1 MADYSNLESNLESE
15 QTEHAEF
22 CEHCHQINLI
32 DTQLEALI
40 HTQAIAKNRL
50 TTVRHAPGCSTS
62 VLRGLDQQLIDE
74 MNSIAPNSLVS
85 FADLNV
91 ANGPAVHPFLQA
103 AAHESLARA
112 IKARGRALSVNSA
125 YRTIAQQLMLFNHGK
140 VRRCG
145 IRLVAPPGKSNHQ
158 SGLALDINDEQGWR
172 PYLEQEGWRWFGP
185 ADRPHFD
192 YRGRGRRNIGPLAV
206 KAFQRLWN
214 RYNPDKPIAEDGI
227 YGANTEARLNQSPI
241 VGFGE
246 TNDNTPEES
255 VVRRLSLTQP
265 YLEGEDVREVQ
276 EALLKAT
283 ITVEVDG
290 VFGPAT
296 EKAVKEFQRL
306 KDLTVDGIV
315 GPATRSALGL

>member
-1 MADYSNLESNLESE
+1 MKDYSTLESNLESE
-15 QTEHAEF
+15 QTDF
-22 CEHCHQINLI
+22 CEDCHQINLI
-32 DTQLEALI
+32 DNQLETLI
-40 HTQAIAKNRL
+40 QTQAIAKNRL
-50 TTVRHAPGCSTS
+50 TTVRQAPGCSTS
-62 VLRGLDQQLIDE
+62 VLRGLDQQLIDQI
-74 MNSIAPNSLVS
+74 NSIAPNSLVS

-103 AAHESLARA
+103 AAKQSLARA
-112 IKARGRALSVNSA
+112 IKARGRTLSVNSG

-145 IRLVAPPGKSNHQ
+145 IGVVAPPGRSNHQ

-172 PYLEQEGWRWFGP
+172 PYLEREGWRWFGP

-192 YRGRGRRNIGPLAV
+192 YIGRGTRNIRPLAV

-214 RYNPDKPIAEDGI
+214 QYNPDKPIAEDGI
-227 YGANTEARLNQSPI
+227 YGRNTEARLNQAPI

-246 TNDNTPEES
+246 TNESLPE
-255 VVRRLSLTQP
+255 RRLSLTKP
-265 YLEGEDVREVQ
+265 YLEGDDVRELQ
-276 EALLKAT
+276 EALVKAT

-296 EKAVKEFQRL
+296 KEAVKEFQKL

-315 GPATRSALGL
+315 GAATRSALGL